1 MRTMHQQL
9 HHFSESELTVILEAA
24 RVAFADAD
32 LADDITDQMDLDDG
46 ETHRISEKLGSFMST
61 PLSRQEPNHE

>member
-1 MRTMHQQL
+1 
-9 HHFSESELTVILEAA
+9 
-24 RVAFADAD
+24 
-32 LADDITDQMDLDDG
+32 MDLDDG